1 MLQGR
6 LQKHIKGHTD
16 QNIKFCHYFNNN
28 LNCIF
33 EETSGCMFRH
43 EIAPVCKD
51 SDKCKFKKCQ
61 YSHAVDEEHSDES
74 NIEAEEVFSDE
85 ENTCG
90 KCEYCNEIVD
100 HTQHNLQECSKCDF
114 NSKCWAEYNIHW
126 QKTPDHIFSIDELRE
141 MGHKL

>member
-1 MLQGR
+1 MSVKKPLIRFGNTKVHMKTHSVDKLFGCNICDKTCALQWR

-61 YSHAVDEEHSDES
+61 FSHAVNEEHSDES
-74 NIEAEEVFSDE
+74 NFEAEEFSS
-85 ENTCG
+85 
-90 KCEYCNEIVD
+90 
-100 HTQHNLQECSKCDF
+100 NLQEYSKCDF
-114 NSKCWAEYNIHW
+114 NSKC
-126 QKTPDHIFSIDELRE
+126 
-141 MGHKL
+141 